1 MRASFSQIICEALT
15 HCSHG
20 IANPGNFYHFGKPFS
35 EKRLDKLGRQAV
47 LTKGVFVV
55 KKSHLVSR

>member
-1 MRASFSQIICEALT
+1 MQIICEALT

-20 IANPGNFYHFGKPFS
+20 IAKPGNSYHFGKPFS

-47 LTKGVFVV
+47 LTKGVLVV
-55 KKSHLVSR
+55 KKSH